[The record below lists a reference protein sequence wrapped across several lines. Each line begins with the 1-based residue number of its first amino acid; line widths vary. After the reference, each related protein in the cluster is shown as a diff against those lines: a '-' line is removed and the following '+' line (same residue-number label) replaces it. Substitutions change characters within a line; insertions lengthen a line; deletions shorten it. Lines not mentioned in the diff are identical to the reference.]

1 MEVSE
6 ETISRLRCQ
15 LREAEEERRKAA
27 QYGLQLIENENLL
40 QKQLDKQQ
48 TEMVTIT
55 ENFEQEKYTLQ
66 REVELKTR
74 MLGSLNLECDALKQQ
89 QNIQLDALREQLER
103 QHGQEINELKNKV
116 EKLKSELDET
126 LLSEKQLKH
135 KVDHLKE
142 VIASKSEELRIM
154 SERVHETMSS
164 EMLSLQLEV
173 MTLEQAKAALEDK
186 LHDLQYT
193 KEQLELGNSNLANR
207 LAHLEEEK
215 EDREKDLVSYCNAL
229 EKARE
234 ENRDLQVQLDHA
246 LQQALDP
253 SSKGNSLF
261 AEVEDRRAE
270 MERQLISV
278 KVKYKLLQ
286 KQHAFTREQL
296 QRMKLQMATLLRM
309 KGSHG
314 EHDQLERLQNMLQ
327 QKNGEIEEL
336 LMKMKILEKSTVMFG
351 AAATGDT
358 GQENVLLV
366 GQLRSCLVLVVL
378 QVLKSQAGLA
388 AQFRDLAKE
397 WLKKV
402 SENLRDLRISKTSE
416 YTEHEDGYYTDLLQ
430 MQLENSNK
438 EIEDLKS
445 ELSLQRLKALFES
458 QRVLEIERKLFA
470 SERQL
475 ETCQSEIINLQVLL
489 DELRIKYEPEELT
502 SDFIKK
508 AHGDMISSNSNS
520 LQTSGNETSRLW
532 SQNNEEAKP
541 SEAALKTPILQ
552 SLPMNMVL
560 PPAVQQKNDH
570 PEKKRVKFKEE
581 EQDWKTTNKKDE
593 NDTGP
598 SSATRSV
605 SHVYVQGNRHRP
617 ASLFFRCMNYAIHF
631 FIYFLSVACSV
642 IPQFQLPTL
651 KLSRS
656 FKKSEK
662 DS

>member
-1 MEVSE
+1 MEADV
-6 ETISRLRCQ
+6 ETISRLRYQ
-15 LREAEEERRKAA
+15 LREAEEERKKAA
-27 QYGLQLIENENLL
+27 QYGLKLIENENLL
-40 QKQLDKQQ
+40 QNRLDELQ

-74 MLGSLNLECDALKQQ
+74 MLGSLNLECEALKQQ
-89 QNIQLDALREQLER
+89 QNIQLDTLREQLER

-164 EMLSLQLEV
+164 EVLNLQLEL
-173 MTLEQAKAALEDK
+173 MTLEQAKADLEDK

-193 KEQLELGNSNLANR
+193 KEQLELGNSNLVNR
-207 LAHLEEEK
+207 LARLEEEK

-234 ENRDLQVQLDHA
+234 ENRDLRVQLDHA

-278 KVKYKLLQ
+278 KVKYQLLQ
-286 KQHAFTREQL
+286 KQHTFTREQL
-296 QRMKLQMATLLRM
+296 QRIKLQMATLLRM

-336 LMKMKILEKSTVMFG
+336 LMKVKQLEKSM
-351 AAATGDT
+351 
-358 GQENVLLV
+358 
-366 GQLRSCLVLVVL
+366 
-378 QVLKSQAGLA
+378 
-388 AQFRDLAKE
+388 
-397 WLKKV
+397 KV
-402 SENLRDLRISKTSE
+402 SENSRELKFSKTSE
-416 YTEHEDGYYTDLLQ
+416 YAELEGGYYTDLLQ
-430 MQLENSNK
+430 MKLENSDK

-445 ELSLQRLKALFES
+445 ELSLQRMKALFES
-458 QRVLEIERKLFA
+458 QRVLEMERKLFA

-475 ETCQSEIINLQVLL
+475 EACQSESINLQVVL

-502 SDFIKK
+502 RDSIKK
-508 AHGDMISSNSNS
+508 AHGGTISNI
-520 LQTSGNETSRLW
+520 LQAFGNETTCLG
-532 SQNNEEAKP
+532 SQNSEEAKTN
-541 SEAALKTPILQ
+541 EAALKTTVLHAVPT
-552 SLPMNMVL
+552 NTVL
-560 PPAVQQKNDH
+560 PPTMQQKNDQ
-570 PEKKRVKFKEE
+570 PEKKRVKIKEE
-581 EQDWKTTNKKDE
+581 EPDWKAINKKDG
-593 NDTGP
+593 NYSG
-598 SSATRSV
+598 SSSTIRLTSDP
-605 SHVYVQGNRHRP
+605 GIKREE
-617 ASLFFRCMNYAIHF
+617 NYAGAAQDTSKHE
-631 FIYFLSVACSV
+631 
-642 IPQFQLPTL
+642 
-651 KLSRS
+651 
-656 FKKSEK
+656 KKSQKKVYPVIYMSSKQAPETQCAQQ
-662 DS
+662 